1 MSREKLAGQGIGIN
15 EARSL
20 VRDFYGGDKG
30 QAKRITGRM
39 FNQGGLLVVD
49 GDGVVVGVGFAP
61 EDVAGMPGE
70 IIQVKGRAGTGKGR
84 QELDRR
90 GRDDRDVVM
99 DRLSDLHLT
108 GGEARRGSKAV
119 VNRRAF

>member
-90 GRDDRDVVM
+90 GRDDGVM
-99 DRLSDLHLT
+99 ERLSDLGMT

-119 VNRRAF
+119 ANRRAF